1 MPEPEDKLNE
11 AKDQATEAAE
21 IEVVAHSEEDEELHA
36 GCVFNHGPQL

>member
-11 AKDQATEAAE
+11 DEATEAAE

-36 GCVFNHGPQL
+36 GCVFNHGPQLA